1 MGSPITPGRL
11 RTDPRLPDPD
21 AFYEALIEMH
31 RDLTEAASALVNA
44 KLILLLANHIGDLDV
59 LREAMALARQDVPAS
74 IAAPGAG
81 APGAQDRAI
90 GPNASDVSPAGIANR
105 ET

>member
-1 MGSPITPGRL
+1 MSSPITPGRL

-31 RDLTEAASALVNA
+31 RDLTEPASALVNA

-74 IAAPGAG
+74 AASNAAG
-81 APGAQDRAI
+81 
-90 GPNASDVSPAGIANR
+90 V
-105 ET
+105 

>member
-1 MGSPITPGRL
+1 MSAPTTPGRL
-11 RTDPRLPDPD
+11 LTDPRLADPD

-59 LREAMALARQDVPAS
+59 LREAMALARQDVPVS
-74 IAAPGAG
+74 S
-81 APGAQDRAI
+81 GAQVPWAA
-90 GPNASDVSPAGIANR
+90 AS
-105 ET
+105 